1 MTCRK
6 THTPPCRAS
15 FYRPTRSGESPDLED
30 AMKNE
35 SYNID
40 ELARQLGRDRREI
53 EKLVKRGRIPGRK
66 VAGEWV
72 FHPVEITQWLEQ
84 EMRAF
89 TDQQLEA
96 VEDYQQSHELDAEIP
111 VSSLLHPDLVQ
122 VPLPGRT
129 KRSVLENL
137 IEVAGRTWQIWEP
150 ATVLKAVQ
158 EREEAFSTAD
168 ERGIAIPHPR
178 NPLPDVLGQSL
189 IAFGRTTSG
198 IPFGGATRG
207 LTDLFVL
214 VACRD
219 ARTHLHVLAR
229 LGRILRQPGV
239 LEELRAAPESQTA
252 FDVLCQADESVGRDV
267 RSR

>member
-1 MTCRK
+1 MS
-6 THTPPCRAS
+6 H
-15 FYRPTRSGESPDLED
+15 
-30 AMKNE
+30 E
-35 SYNID
+35 SYTVD

-53 EKLVKRGRIPGRK
+53 EKLVNRGRIPGRK
-66 VAGEWV
+66 VGGEWQ
-72 FHPVEITQWLEQ
+72 FHPTEITHWLEQ

-96 VEDYQQSHELDAEIP
+96 VEECQQSSELDADIP
-111 VSSLLHPDLVQ
+111 VSTLLHPDLVQ
-122 VPLPGRT
+122 VPLDGRT

-158 EREEAFSTAD
+158 EREDVFSTAD

-178 NPLPDVLGQSL
+178 NPLPDVLGQSI
-189 IAFGRTTSG
+189 IAFGRTLSG
-198 IPFGGATRG
+198 IPFGGANRS

-219 ARTHLHVLAR
+219 SRTHLHVLAR
-229 LGRILRQPGV
+229 LGRILRTPGF
-239 LEELRAAPESQTA
+239 LEELRAAPDSGSA
-252 FDVLCQADESVGRDV
+252 FELICQADESVGRDV
-267 RSR
+267 SSR